1 MKVNFP
7 PPPEVVDGYVDR
19 PAFREEFWKAADRL
33 RTRTVKVEWGQTFQE
48 PGNPS
53 WEAFAA
59 GDFKQ
64 ALELIERN
72 REDHL
77 RQQRVFD
84 DTGTP
89 FYRIRIIRFPLS
101 DYLKWELAH
110 FRLNAE
116 MGERIFLAESARIA
130 DIELSVD
137 LDDFTLFDD
146 FLMLATEY
154 TTEGAFKGAHIVR
167 NREYLR
173 RVSELA
179 DKLLDRSLPF
189 EDFPLAKY
197 IPDLEG

>member
-7 PPPEVVDGYVDR
+7 PPAAVVDDYVDR
-19 PAFREEFWKAADRL
+19 PAFREEFWKATERL

-59 GDFKQ
+59 GDFRK
-64 ALELIERN
+64 AIHLIEQN
-72 REDHL
+72 RQDHI

-89 FYRIRIIRFPLS
+89 FYRIRVIRFPLS

-116 MGERIFLAESARIA
+116 LGERIFLAESARIA
-130 DIELSVD
+130 DIELEGG
-137 LDDFTLFDD
+137 LDDFTLFDE

-154 TTEGAFKGAHIVR
+154 TEDGVFKGAHIVR
-167 NREYLR
+167 DQRYLSQ
-173 RVSELA
+173 VSDLA
-179 DKLLDRSLPF
+179 DKLLDRSLPY
-189 EDFPLAKY
+189 EEFPLEKY
-197 IPDLEG
+197 VPELEG

>member
-7 PPPEVVDGYVDR
+7 PPAEVVDDYVDR
-19 PAFREEFWKAADRL
+19 PAFRKEFWQATERL

-59 GDFKQ
+59 GDFRK
-64 ALELIERN
+64 ALDLIEQN
-72 REDHL
+72 REDHV

-89 FYRIRIIRFPLS
+89 FYRIRVIKFPLS

-116 MGERIFLAESARIA
+116 MGERIFLAKSGSIA
-130 DIELSVD
+130 DIVLTVD
-137 LDDFTLFDD
+137 LDDFTLFDE

-154 TTEGAFKGAHIVR
+154 TEEGAFKGAHIVR
-167 NREYLR
+167 DERYLSQ
-173 RVSELA
+173 VSALA
-179 DKLLDRSLPF
+179 DKLLDRSLPY
-189 EDFPLAKY
+189 EDFPLKEY
-197 IPDLEG
+197 IPELDG